1 MTPAPSYYKLTM
13 MTKAWPTHKKSCQAT
28 VALRESLSTD
38 PDGAALNAALSRWIS
53 IWRPVLMKFAVIG
66 LNLPNNTA
74 EDRLATHIVVIE
86 IERRP
91 NPPSHA
97 KFFKLRHGAVMTND
111 EWAEAM
117 TRSLATEQ
125 QVEDWRRD
133 QRGNDTVRIVV
144 ACEDLLRF
152 LFFSFRD
159 GGRSEREKDREIA
172 RQLGMLWVTALR
184 MKIEAGDFAM
194 EDSELQQVASSR
206 RNSKRIESLY
216 QATTG
221 TVIFYTSKSALRPA
235 QCRSGAPGASE
246 GVVKTMSGLALS
258 TLLHPFISP
267 SQHVRGDLLCVCFG
281 CFMDR
286 DATLWW
292 DLLRRYMEILPD
304 DYAGLYLLLFTISIY
319 ILLYRRPNKYHFAT
333 SIAMFVLTTAYVG
346 IDFTKA
352 IITPT
357 VTSSSYWSAGNIM
370 PCVDETPVRRNED
383 LLSALLQPIEDIVF
397 ALNMYGD
404 LRPLSRDSALT
415 RCVVADSL
423 PMGYWCVASELQFD
437 RPNGTL
443 DFPLLSHMASSA
455 VGNHSISR
463 VATCHDG
470 YVAPRNPQNR
480 PPISPSCVAC
490 NFVVITYEFKMYH
503 LRQGLSSITT
513 NPPQRWVELGHLGDR
528 FAVAAYSLSLATNI
542 FTTILI
548 AFPIWQM
555 SRELEK
561 VLGSVG
567 RAASE
572 KYRDAISM
580 VVESG
585 ALYSCSLLINL
596 LVIATSKNHA
606 VRLSALNSQN
616 IIGCAN
622 NILVSIA
629 PTLIIVR
636 VAMSKDFATTQS
648 ETLHRNNITRSLL
661 PASGPMRF
669 AENERDGINAGA
681 IETYALRSPVAVMQ
695 RVKHPSEGD
704 MYDAL
709 SRSESSVESSGPSS
723 AGSERP

>member
-1 MTPAPSYYKLTM
+1 MCGETYYVSVL
-13 MTKAWPTHKKSCQAT
+13 
-28 VALRESLSTD
+28 
-38 PDGAALNAALSRWIS
+38 AALWI
-53 IWRPVLMKFAVIG
+53 
-66 LNLPNNTA
+66 
-74 EDRLATHIVVIE
+74 E
-86 IERRP
+86 
-91 NPPSHA
+91 
-97 KFFKLRHGAVMTND
+97 
-111 EWAEAM
+111 
-117 TRSLATEQ
+117 
-125 QVEDWRRD
+125 
-133 QRGNDTVRIVV
+133 
-144 ACEDLLRF
+144 
-152 LFFSFRD
+152 
-159 GGRSEREKDREIA
+159 
-172 RQLGMLWVTALR
+172 
-184 MKIEAGDFAM
+184 
-194 EDSELQQVASSR
+194 
-206 RNSKRIESLY
+206 
-216 QATTG
+216 
-221 TVIFYTSKSALRPA
+221 
-235 QCRSGAPGASE
+235 
-246 GVVKTMSGLALS
+246 
-258 TLLHPFISP
+258 TLL
-267 SQHVRGDLLCVCFG
+267 
-281 CFMDR
+281 
-286 DATLWW
+286 
-292 DLLRRYMEILPD
+292 Y
-304 DYAGLYLLLFTISIY
+304 GLYLLLFTIAIY

-352 IITPT
+352 LITPI

-370 PCVDETPVRRNED
+370 SCVDETPGRRNED

-404 LRPLSRDSALT
+404 FRPLSRDSALM

-423 PMGYWCVASELQFD
+423 PMGCWCVASEFQFD
-437 RPNGTL
+437 RLNEIL

-455 VGNHSISR
+455 MGSHSINR
-463 VATCHDG
+463 AATCHDR
-470 YVAPRNPQNR
+470 YVAPSNLRNCI
-480 PPISPSCVAC
+480 PISPILGLAC

-503 LRQGLSSITT
+503 LRQNLSSITT

-561 VLGSVG
+561 VLGSIG
-567 RAASE
+567 RAASG

-580 VVESG
+580 VIESG

-596 LVIATSKNHA
+596 LVIATSKDHA

-648 ETLHRNNITRSLL
+648 ETLHRNNMTRSLL

-669 AENERDGINAGA
+669 AENERDGVNAGDV
-681 IETYALRSPVAVMQ
+681 ETYALRSPVAVVQ
-695 RVKHPSEGD
+695 RVKHPSEED